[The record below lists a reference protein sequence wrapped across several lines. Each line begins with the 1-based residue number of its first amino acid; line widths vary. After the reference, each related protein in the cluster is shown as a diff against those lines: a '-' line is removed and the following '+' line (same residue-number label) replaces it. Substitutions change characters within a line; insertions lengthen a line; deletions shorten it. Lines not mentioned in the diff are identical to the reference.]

1 MPKIKIAPSL
11 LSADMANFADAVKA
25 VKDDADYIHCDV
37 MDGHFVPNL
46 TFGAP
51 VVKAIKK
58 VSSLPLDVH
67 LMIEVPGEWV
77 KDYLKAGLDSNDFLT
92 FHVEA
97 ESDPAGVIDFIRN
110 KGVRPGISIKPDTPF
125 EDVVEFLPLVD
136 QLLVM
141 TVEPGFG
148 GQSFR
153 DMTDKMREARRI
165 YGDKLVIGVDGGIDS
180 DTAPKVASA
189 GADLLIAGSA
199 VYGRKGLTPAE
210 AIQEIRRAIAEDE

>member
-11 LSADMANFADAVKA
+11 LSADMARFSDAVEA
-25 VKDDADYIHCDV
+25 VSLDADYIHCDV

-51 VVKAIKK
+51 VVKAIKR
-58 VSSLPLDVH
+58 VSDLPLDVH
-67 LMIEVPGEWV
+67 LMIEVPGRWV
-77 KDYLKAGLDSNDFLT
+77 EDYIKAGLDSSDFLT
-92 FHVEA
+92 FHIEA
-97 ESDPAGVIDFIRN
+97 ESDPRGVIDYIRRS
-110 KGVRPGISIKPDTPF
+110 GVRPGISIKPDTPF
-125 EDVVEFLPLVD
+125 EDVARFIPLVD

-153 DMTDKMREARRI
+153 DMTDKMMEARRI
-165 YGDKLVIGVDGGIDS
+165 GGGDLVIGVDGGVDPT
-180 DTAPKVASA
+180 TAPKVAAA

-199 VYGRKGLTPAE
+199 VYGRKGVTPVQ
-210 AIQEIRRAIAEDE
+210 AIREIRWAIEGN